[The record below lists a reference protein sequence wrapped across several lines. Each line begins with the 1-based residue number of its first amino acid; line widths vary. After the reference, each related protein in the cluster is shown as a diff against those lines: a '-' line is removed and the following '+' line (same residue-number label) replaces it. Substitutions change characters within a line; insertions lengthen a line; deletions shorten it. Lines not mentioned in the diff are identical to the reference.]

1 MKTKL
6 LAIVACLSL
15 FVVIPVFASPANEPP
30 APWTAPPPLVLEPNW
45 IEESTSA
52 GADSA
57 AVAAAGGNRVF
68 IPLLTALNTGGGGD
82 NRVSGDAQTAIR
94 LVNEFRSIA
103 GVDPLKLDNTI
114 VKASENHARYHMLN
128 ASDPGAWV
136 YGAHGEVER
145 KPGYT
150 GQWPS
155 DRLENLGFPW
165 IGGAEVIHYY
175 GDPETA
181 VRDWMN
187 TVYHRILLLD
197 PAAEFAG
204 YAGDQSSQ
212 TAIDVMDFGIGPDS
226 RQKKQPAPY
235 PLAYPASGQ
244 KNVPVS
250 WSGLEAP
257 DPLPAGAK
265 KPVGFPFTLQGV
277 GGTLVVDQIELVD
290 SSGKPVPVH
299 PNPPDC
305 PTFNCYAV
313 IAVSPLKPGTTY
325 RVHARGNVGGVP
337 FDQKWEFR
345 TAR

>member
-15 FVVIPVFASPANEPP
+15 FVVVPVFASSANEPP
-30 APWTAPPPLVLEPNW
+30 APWMAPPPLVLEPNW

-52 GADSA
+52 GADM
-57 AVAAAGGNRVF
+57 AVAAASNKVF
-68 IPLLTALNTGGGGD
+68 IPLLTAPNGGGGGD
-82 NRVSGDAQTAIR
+82 NRVSGEAQTAIR
-94 LVNEFRSIA
+94 LVNEYRALA
-103 GVDPLKLDNTI
+103 GVGPLTLNPTI

-128 ASDPGAWV
+128 VSDPDAWI
-136 YGAHGEVER
+136 YGAHGEVDK

-155 DRLENLGFPW
+155 DRLERQGFPW

-197 PAAEFAG
+197 PVAEYAG
-204 YAGDQSSQ
+204 YAGDQNSQ
-212 TAIDVMDFGIGPDS
+212 TAIDVMDFGIGPES

-235 PLAYPASGQ
+235 PLAYPANGQ
-244 KNVPVS
+244 KKVPVS

-277 GGTLVVDQIELVD
+277 GGTLVVDKIELVD
-290 SSGKPVPVH
+290 GAGNRVAIH

-305 PTFNCYAV
+305 SSFNCYAV
-313 IAVSPLKPGTTY
+313 IAVSPLKPNTVY

-337 FDQKWEFR
+337 FDQTWEFR